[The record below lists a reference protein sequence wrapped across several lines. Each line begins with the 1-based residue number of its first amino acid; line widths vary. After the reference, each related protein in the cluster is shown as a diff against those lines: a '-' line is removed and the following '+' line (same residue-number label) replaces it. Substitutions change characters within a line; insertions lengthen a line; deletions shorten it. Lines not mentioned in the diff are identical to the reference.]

1 MCLWKRKRKRINP
14 EQKPTRQQRRKL
26 RRDLV
31 KLKKKVDRRAEQTL
45 KDERIP
51 AWIREVK
58 RRQLEA
64 RGFLKTTKPS

>member
-1 MCLWKRKRKRINP
+1 MCLWKILKRKP
-14 EQKPTRQQRRKL
+14 VPKPTRQQRRKL
-26 RRDLV
+26 QRDMT

-45 KDERIP
+45 KDTRIP

-64 RGFLKTTKPS
+64 KGFLTAKKPS

>member
-1 MCLWKRKRKRINP
+1 MCIWQRTKRKQ

-26 RRDLV
+26 QRDLA

>member
-1 MCLWKRKRKRINP
+1 MCLWKRKRSNP

-26 RRDLV
+26 QRDLA

-64 RGFLKTTKPS
+64 KGFLTT